1 MSRSVLEIQRKFH
14 YNTDLFLILV
24 VFPSTNY
31 NVLITQSKVYIYHK
45 IFLLYTQRSKVK
57 LLTVCSQ
64 ETNLSIRREVNT
76 ILNNI
81 TVEKYIL
88 IRILL
93 CVLWVGIKLFLVS
106 LCPLIEV
113 CAVYMYR
120 LGEEKGRQILGLS
133 LVYA

>member
-45 IFLLYTQRSKVK
+45 IFLSYTQRSKVK

-88 IRILL
+88 LCIVL